1 MLLLSYCEPSD
12 MDSHKAAGQ
21 LRRLDRPRCRVIPMP
36 PSTMNAGDVSNVI
49 SGLAGVT
56 VNIRVIHLLQM
67 RSVL

>member
-1 MLLLSYCEPSD
+1 
-12 MDSHKAAGQ
+12 
-21 LRRLDRPRCRVIPMP
+21 MP
-36 PSTMNAGDVSNVI
+36 PSTMNAGDISNVI